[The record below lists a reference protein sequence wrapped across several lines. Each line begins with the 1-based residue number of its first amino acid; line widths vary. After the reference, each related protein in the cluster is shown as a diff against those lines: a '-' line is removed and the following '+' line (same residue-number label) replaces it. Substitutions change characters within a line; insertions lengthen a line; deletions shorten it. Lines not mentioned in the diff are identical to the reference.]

1 MLREVMDYYGVHRD
15 FRHAGYFETEAQQ
28 QLSTALK
35 VAIKQGQLI
44 AVAGMVGSGK
54 TTLLHRVQ
62 DELMREKEVLVARSL
77 AVDKDRVELRTL
89 IMALFYDL
97 ATEKDVKIPTQ
108 PETRERQL
116 LELISKRRKPIAL
129 FIDEAHALPGTTLTE
144 LKRLME
150 LVQQQGDRLAVILA
164 GHPKL
169 QHDLRRPA
177 MEEIGARASVFTLE
191 GIKGYQRDYIAWLLE
206 QCTDAPGDTVL
217 TPEAVD
223 ALAASLATPL
233 QVEQYLTLAL
243 EAAYRAGQKP
253 VTPEII
259 TSVLATSLDALE
271 PTLARHGYNA
281 RAVAELLHVR
291 QAEIRALLRGRL
303 PAGRVQELQQE
314 LRAAGLPL

>member
-1 MLREVMDYYGVHRD
+1 MDYYGLHRD
-15 FRHAGYFETEAQQ
+15 FRHAGYFATEAHQ
-28 QLSTALK
+28 QLATALK
-35 VAIKQGQLI
+35 TAIKQGQLI
-44 AVAGMVGSGK
+44 AVSGIVGSGK

-62 DELMREKEVLVARSL
+62 DELIREKEVLVARSL

-97 ATEKDVKIPTQ
+97 AIEKDVKIPTQ

-116 LELISKRRKPIAL
+116 LDLISKRRKPIAF
-129 FIDEAHALPGTTLTE
+129 FIDEAHALPGKTLTE
-144 LKRLME
+144 LKRLIE
-150 LVQQQGDRLAVILA
+150 LVHQQGDRLAVILA

-169 QHDLRRPA
+169 QHALRRPA
-177 MEEIGARASVFTLE
+177 MEEIGARASLFTLE
-191 GIKGYQRDYIAWLLE
+191 GMKGYQHDYILWLLA
-206 QCTDAPGDTVL
+206 QCTDLPGDAVL
-217 TPEAVD
+217 TPEAVEV
-223 ALAASLATPL
+223 LSAALATPL

-259 TSVLATSLDALE
+259 ASVLATGLDELE
-271 PTLARHGYNA
+271 PMLARHGYNA

-291 QAEIRALLRGRL
+291 HAEIRALLRGRL
-303 PAGRVQELQQE
+303 PAGRVHELQQE

>member
-1 MLREVMDYYGVHRD
+1 MLHDVMDYYGVRRD
-15 FRHAGYFETEAQQ
+15 FRQAGYFETAAQQ
-28 QLSTALK
+28 QLSMALK
-35 VAIKQGQLI
+35 AAIKQGQLI
-44 AVAGMVGSGK
+44 AVSGIVGSGK

-62 DELMREKEVLVARSL
+62 DELVREKEILVARSL

-97 ATEKDVKIPTQ
+97 ATEKDLKIPTQ
-108 PETRERQL
+108 PEKRERQL
-116 LELISKRRKPIAL
+116 LDLISKRRKPIAL
-129 FIDEAHALPGTTLTE
+129 FIDEAHALPGKTLTE

-150 LVQQQGDRLAVILA
+150 LIHHQGDRLAVILA

-177 MEEIGARASVFTLE
+177 MEEIGSRIIVFTLD
-191 GIKGYQRDYIAWLLE
+191 GIKGYQHDYIMWLLE
-206 QCTDAPGDTVL
+206 QCTDPQGDTVL
-217 TPEAVD
+217 TPEAIDV
-223 ALAASLATPL
+223 LAESLATPL

-259 TSVLATSLDALE
+259 ANVLAQGLDDLE

-281 RAVAELLHVR
+281 RAVAELLQVR
-291 QAEIRALLRGRL
+291 PAEIRALLRGRL
-303 PAGRVQELQQE
+303 PAGRAQELQQE